1 MNKKALAK
9 ELSKRTLM
17 THKESTIIIN
27 EMFDIIM
34 EEIIRGEEVSI
45 VGFGKFYAYE
55 HTARPVRNPKTQEQ
69 MILNPYKSLRFKTS
83 NVIKKLLKNKSYNE
97 NL

>member
-17 THKESTIIIN
+17 THKESTIII
-27 EMFDIIM
+27 
-34 EEIIRGEEVSI
+34 
-45 VGFGKFYAYE
+45 
-55 HTARPVRNPKTQEQ
+55 
-69 MILNPYKSLRFKTS
+69 
-83 NVIKKLLKNKSYNE
+83 KLLKNKSYNE